1 MTERPGTLGDGEAR
15 TGWSNLLFAAPL
27 LLLIGALLIY
37 PMGLLLHQS
46 LMEGSGW
53 GVANYLPLI
62 REGSVRT
69 ALCHSLIL
77 SGLVAFFSTFVCLAP
92 AWLFASQQ
100 FPCQRV
106 VRACF
111 TLPMSFSG
119 IIVGFLT
126 VIMLGRIGV
135 VPQLLQKLTGTGYL
149 SGSAYRLHGLIIA
162 YLYFEIPRATLI
174 LESSLRKFDQRLSL
188 AARSLG
194 ANTLQR
200 LRFLVFPLI
209 WRPLVSTFAV
219 TFTVS
224 LGSFGVALI
233 VAKRFSILP
242 LEIYQQ
248 ITGYGNPAVMAAMA
262 IALVLVAFAINY
274 SVRVWGDR
282 HGTAQ

>member
-1 MTERPGTLGDGEAR
+1 MERAGFT
-15 TGWSNLLFAAPL
+15 SLLPAAPL
-27 LLLIGALLIY
+27 FLLIGALLLY
-37 PMGLLLHQS
+37 PLGFLLHES
-46 LMEGSGW
+46 W
-53 GVANYLPLI
+53 GINNYLTLF

-69 ALCHSLIL
+69 ALFHSLLL

-100 FPCQRV
+100 FPAQRI
-106 VRACF
+106 VRAFF

-135 VPQLLQKLTGTGYL
+135 VPQLLEKLTGTDFL

-162 YLYFEIPRATLI
+162 YLYFEIPRATLT
-174 LESSLRKFDQRLSL
+174 LESSLRKFDQRLSE
-188 AARSLG
+188 AAQSLG
-194 ANTLQR
+194 ANAWQR
-200 LRFLVFPLI
+200 LRFLVLPLI

-248 ITGYGNPAVMAAMA
+248 IVGYGNPSLMAAMA
-262 IALVLVAFAINY
+262 ITLVLIAFLINY
-274 SVRVWGDR
+274 SVRFWGDR
-282 HGTAQ
+282 QGVTT

>member
-1 MTERPGTLGDGEAR
+1 MIESPRSQGQEEAR
-15 TGWSNLLFAAPL
+15 SGWSNLLLAAPL
-27 LLLIGALLIY
+27 FLLIGALLVY
-37 PMGLLLHQS
+37 PMGLLLRQS
-46 LMEGSGW
+46 LTDGQGW
-53 GVANYLPLI
+53 GVQSYLPLF
-62 REGSVRT
+62 REGAVRT
-69 ALCHSLIL
+69 ALFHSLLL
-77 SGLVAFFSTFVCLAP
+77 SGVVAFFSTVVCLAP

-100 FPCQRV
+100 FPFQRV
-106 VRACF
+106 VRAFF

-135 VPQLLQKLTGTGYL
+135 VPQLLQKVTGTDFL
-149 SGSAYRLHGLIIA
+149 AGSAYRLQGLIIA
-162 YLYFEIPRATLI
+162 YLYFEIPRATLT

-194 ANTLQR
+194 ANTWQR
-200 LRFLVFPLI
+200 LRFLVLPLI

-242 LEIYQQ
+242 LEIFQQ
-248 ITGYGNPAVMAAMA
+248 IVGYGNPAVMAAMA
-262 IALVLVAFAINY
+262 ITLLLVAFAINY
-274 SVRVWGDR
+274 SVRYWGDR
-282 HGTAQ
+282 AGTSR

>member
-1 MTERPGTLGDGEAR
+1 MTDKSGARGDGEKQAGF
-15 TGWSNLLFAAPL
+15 TGLLPAAPL
-27 LLLIGALLIY
+27 LLLIGALLLY
-37 PMGLLLHQS
+37 PLGFLLRES
-46 LMEGSGW
+46 W
-53 GVANYLPLI
+53 GINNYLTLF

-69 ALCHSLIL
+69 ALFHSLLL

-100 FPCQRV
+100 FPAQRA
-106 VRACF
+106 VRAFF

-135 VPQLLQKLTGTGYL
+135 VPQLLEKVTGTDFL

-162 YLYFEIPRATLI
+162 YLYFEIPRATLT
-174 LESSLRKFDQRLSL
+174 LESSLRKFDRRLSE
-188 AARSLG
+188 AAQSLG
-194 ANTLQR
+194 ANTWQR
-200 LRFLVFPLI
+200 LRFLVLPLI

-248 ITGYGNPAVMAAMA
+248 IVGYGNPSLMAAMA
-262 IALVLVAFAINY
+262 ITLVLIAFLINY

-282 HGTAQ
+282 QGVTT

>member
-1 MTERPGTLGDGEAR
+1 MTDKSGARGGGEKAAGF
-15 TGWSNLLFAAPL
+15 TSLLPAAPL
-27 LLLIGALLIY
+27 FLLIAALLLY
-37 PMGLLLHQS
+37 PLGFLLHES
-46 LMEGSGW
+46 W
-53 GVANYLPLI
+53 GTNNYLPLF

-69 ALCHSLIL
+69 ALFHSLLL
-77 SGLVAFFSTFVCLAP
+77 SGLVAFFCTFVCLAP

-100 FPCQRV
+100 FPAQRV
-106 VRACF
+106 VRALF
-111 TLPMSFSG
+111 ALPMSFSG

-135 VPQLLQKLTGTGYL
+135 VPQLLEKTTGTDFL

-162 YLYFEIPRATLI
+162 YLYFEIPRATLT
-174 LESSLRKFDQRLSL
+174 LESSLRKFDQRLSE
-188 AARSLG
+188 AAQSLG
-194 ANTLQR
+194 ANTWQR
-200 LRFLVFPLI
+200 LRFLVLPLI

-248 ITGYGNPAVMAAMA
+248 ITGYGNPALMAAMA
-262 IALVLVAFAINY
+262 ITLALIAFLLNY
-274 SVRVWGDR
+274 SVRVWSDR
-282 HGTAQ
+282 QGVKV